1 MLMSEDDDDSPMPS
15 TRVLGR
21 IPAHAL
27 ARAAA
32 HRSPRPLSTLHNA
45 QRTRPRGREALSK
58 AENMLAAQ
66 RSAAVAPALASS
78 APQPEA
84 PASSMSQTLQMRLQ
98 PSPLAAN
105 PPPCAAATSLPSA
118 APAAAEFAS
127 AEDEDAED
135 NRSERW
141 EQEHA
146 VEAAQEELLP
156 SAQQE
161 VPARE
166 EDQLGLSNHL
176 ASLASLAAVPEHS
189 SAELASALQ
198 AALGAAVSSLTAV
211 EQQQAGVLRAGV
223 DELKDD
229 FRARLEALE
238 AEFVRRAEGLSA
250 ELAGHVAERKRDCIE
265 AVAQHAEQLS
275 TTLLT
280 IKGGVEGVG
289 GRRPATEE
297 WPGVEQPEGQ
307 LGQTHAGNHGRARCR
322 HPRHR
327 ASAQPRLVA
336 SSVVEALGSQL
347 ASTRAALGAD
357 AADSAEEG
365 SSHAEAR
372 RAARLE
378 AGIDDR
384 NSTSE
389 MARQV
394 PRHASGLGRATVSAR
409 GRRWLHAGSDSDE

>member
-1 MLMSEDDDDSPMPS
+1 
-15 TRVLGR
+15 
-21 IPAHAL
+21 
-27 ARAAA
+27 
-32 HRSPRPLSTLHNA
+32 
-45 QRTRPRGREALSK
+45 
-58 AENMLAAQ
+58 
-66 RSAAVAPALASS
+66 
-78 APQPEA
+78 
-84 PASSMSQTLQMRLQ
+84 MSQTLQRRLQ

-156 SAQQE
+156 SAHQE

-289 GRRPATEE
+289 GRRPDE
-297 WPGVEQPEGQ
+297 EQPGRQ
-307 LGQTHAGNHGRARCR
+307 LGQTHTGNHGRARCR